1 MKGITTWGA
10 LVVGLVLFVAVN
22 VLSSAALRSQ
32 RIDLTENNL
41 YTLSEGSKNIVRN
54 LDDKVYLDFFY
65 SKKQADKAPGI
76 KTYATRVREL
86 LEEYELL
93 SGGKVELTILDPEP
107 FSDAEDQAVQAG
119 LRGVPLSAAGD
130 SLYLGLVGRNTLD
143 GEEVIPFFDPSSE
156 RFLEYELTKL
166 VYSLSNPEKKT
177 VGLMSS
183 LPLEGGAPNPMN
195 PMAQPTPPWQI
206 VPQLESYFEVE
217 RIETTATE
225 IPEGI
230 DVLMLAHAK
239 ELSDETLYA
248 IDQFVLAGGRV
259 VAFVDP
265 NCEADMPPV
274 DPNNPMAAMQADKS
288 SNLDKL
294 FAAWGVRMLES
305 KIAADRGQAL
315 QVRTRE
321 GRPVPFVVWLGL
333 GPEQFAE
340 DDPVISEL
348 TSINTAAAGILEPV
362 EGATTEFAPLIQ
374 TSDDSMKIEQS
385 RIQFFPQPEDLL
397 TTFIPGGEPLT
408 IAARVSGAVSSAFP
422 EGSPSAGA
430 EAAEDGTTE
439 GHLNES
445 VAPINVVL
453 VADADLLQD
462 RFWIQEMNL
471 GGMISLGYQKTADNG
486 DFVFNTIEN
495 LCGNNDLISVRAGSN
510 FARPFTR
517 VEELQRL
524 AQEKYLLESKTL
536 EQKLQATEAKLA
548 ELQRQKGGDGNQLIL
563 SEEQRAELEKF
574 REEKLET
581 RKQLRAVQHNLN
593 KDIEGLGTT
602 LKLAN
607 ILGTP
612 LLFTLIV
619 LGVWRARTRRK
630 S

>member
-1 MKGITTWGA
+1 MKGIFTYGA
-10 LVVGLVLFVAVN
+10 LGVGLVLFIAIN
-22 VLSSAALRSQ
+22 VLSSATLRSQ
-32 RIDLTENNL
+32 RIDLTADKL
-41 YTLSEGSKNIVRN
+41 YTLSDGSKNIVRN
-54 LDDKVYLDFFY
+54 LNDKVYLDFFY
-65 SKKQADKAPGI
+65 SKKQADQVPTI
-76 KTYATRVREL
+76 KGYATRVSEL
-86 LEEYELL
+86 LEEYALL
-93 SGGKVELTILDPEP
+93 SGGKVQLNVLNPEP

-119 LRGVPLSAAGD
+119 LRGVPISAAGEL
-130 SLYLGLVGRNTLD
+130 LYLGLVGRNTLD
-143 GEEVIPFFDPSSE
+143 GEEIVPFFDPNSE

-166 VYSLSNPEKKT
+166 VYTLSSPDKKT

-206 VPQLESYFEVE
+206 VPQLETYFDVE

-225 IPEGI
+225 IPEGV

-239 ELSDETLYA
+239 GLSDETLYA

-265 NCEADMPPV
+265 VCEADMPPV

-294 FAAWGVRMLES
+294 FTAWGVRMLDS
-305 KIAADRGQAL
+305 KIAGDRERAL
-315 QVRTRE
+315 QVQTRE
-321 GRPVPFVVWLGL
+321 GRPVPFVIWLGL
-333 GPEQFAE
+333 GAEQFAE

-348 TSINTAAAGILEPV
+348 ATINTAAAGILEPI
-362 EGATTEFAPLIQ
+362 EGATTEFAPLIR
-374 TSDDSMKIEQS
+374 TTDDSMKIEQS
-385 RIQFFPQPEDLL
+385 RVQFFPQPEDLL
-397 TTFIPGGEPLT
+397 TTFIPSGEPLT
-408 IAARVSGAVSSAFP
+408 LAARVSGTVNSAFP
-422 EGSPSAGA
+422 EGSPSGA
-430 EAAEDGTTE
+430 EAAEDGDAE
-439 GHLNES
+439 GHLNQS
-445 VAPINVVL
+445 VGPINVVL

-462 RFWIQEMNL
+462 RFWIRAMNL
-471 GGMISLGYQKTADNG
+471 GPISLGHQKTADNG

-517 VEELQRL
+517 VEELQRQ
-524 AQEKYLLESKTL
+524 AQEKYLLESKVL

-548 ELQRQKGGDGNQLIL
+548 DLQRQKGDSDQMIL
-563 SEEQRAELEKF
+563 SAEQRAELDRF
-574 REEKLET
+574 NEEKLET

-619 LGVWRARTRRK
+619 LGVWRTRSRRK
-630 S
+630 Q